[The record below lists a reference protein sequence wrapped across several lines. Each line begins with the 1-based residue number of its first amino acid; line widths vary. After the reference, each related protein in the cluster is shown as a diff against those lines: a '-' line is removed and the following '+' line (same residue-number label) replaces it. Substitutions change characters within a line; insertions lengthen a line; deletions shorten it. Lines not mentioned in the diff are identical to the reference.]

1 MGSKKAKPKMFPLN
15 AATDKRGVG
24 DMQED
29 TAQPT
34 EPTPRWQQYRPGGLA
49 RSLLRLARTRNP
61 RRLIARSHGVTP
73 SHSGHGVKR
82 WAAESWF

>member
-34 EPTPRWQQYRPGGLA
+34 EPTPR
-49 RSLLRLARTRNP
+49 
-61 RRLIARSHGVTP
+61 
-73 SHSGHGVKR
+73 
-82 WAAESWF
+82 